1 MSVGLLHKKNADHW
15 ILTSS
20 QPRSPEEPAQQAT
33 RKIVHNTPTQGPVR
47 KSRRLTE
54 FVAPGECHSVGYCQD
69 QSNNYRYFISIGVLL
84 VTSSKIQP
92 GTRYTHQSN

>member
-1 MSVGLLHKKNADHW
+1 MSVVLLHKKNADHW

-47 KSRRLTE
+47 KSRRLAE
-54 FVAPGECHSVGYCQD
+54 FVASRECHSVGDCQD
-69 QSNNYRYFISIGVLL
+69 QSNNYSYFISMGVLL

-92 GTRYTHQSN
+92 GTG